1 MFYCNIKNKHLL
13 CVVIKKQI
21 IMDFR
26 NKYLKYKPE
35 ITFDIFEKIWNKLV
49 ADGSNPPIPTIYY

>member
-1 MFYCNIKNKHLL
+1 
-13 CVVIKKQI
+13 
-21 IMDFR
+21 MDFR

-35 ITFDIFEKIWNKLV
+35 ITFDIFQEVWDKLV